1 MDAINSVLALPK
13 VPAHL
18 LPRLVDCLLR
28 TYPRKAQAGTR
39 VPFRSAMMIIVNIIV
54 VMTINVL
61 IEKKKIQIEMDN
73 KSDINAVN
81 RMETN
86 SRY

>member
-61 IEKKKIQIEMDN
+61 IEKKKN
-73 KSDINAVN
+73 
-81 RMETN
+81 TN
-86 SRY
+86 TNG